1 MEFMADPAGQGDR
14 GDTERY
20 AHNSP
25 DAVVD
30 SRQGIQSVE
39 IASRVLFALERAGS
53 SLTLNELA
61 KQCGEAPNKI
71 HRYLVSLGRSG
82 LTSQSPTTG
91 RYDLGPALRRLGAEA
106 IRRTNEVAVATD
118 HVIALSNETGHAVN
132 LSVWGEDGPI
142 LVRWDYGRHALSL
155 TARIGATL
163 PIIESAAGQVFLA
176 HLPDAMTASA
186 LERQYGRLTARQLA
200 DVEQIKA
207 RVRRRGFAE
216 VKGGLITG
224 QMSYAVLVASA
235 TEPMPLVATMV
246 VPMDVVDEVVA
257 MNAPRALI
265 KCAADIVAELGG
277 PGTKPR

>member
-1 MEFMADPAGQGDR
+1 
-14 GDTERY
+14 
-20 AHNSP
+20 
-25 DAVVD
+25 
-30 SRQGIQSVE
+30 
-39 IASRVLFALERAGS
+39 
-53 SLTLNELA
+53 
-61 KQCGEAPNKI
+61 
-71 HRYLVSLGRSG
+71 
-82 LTSQSPTTG
+82 
-91 RYDLGPALRRLGAEA
+91 
-106 IRRTNEVAVATD
+106 
-118 HVIALSNETGHAVN
+118 
-132 LSVWGEDGPI
+132 
-142 LVRWDYGRHALSL
+142 VRWDYGRHALSL

-257 MNAPRALI
+257 INAPRALI
-265 KCAADIVAELGG
+265 KCAAEIVAELGG